1 MLSIMCKE
9 RNAKFYACPMKY
21 AGDNGVQIAVLGL
34 LQYKSSKKLTPLEK
48 IDINP
53 VWRVDEVETDWIK
66 K

>member
-1 MLSIMCKE
+1 
-9 RNAKFYACPMKY
+9 MKY